1 MIFKQDD
8 ENITIIDMN
17 FESIDECT
25 EFFNN
30 EYGKL
35 KVVLSKIEDKR
46 EQKRI
51 KKFMFKYLRNQ
62 MFSNLKFLGKKDKEK
77 LREKFNELKNKNNN
91 FEDKNHQTNSQNKP
105 RITGPAITGQIE
117 SGNGG
122 LPT

>member
-25 EFFNN
+25 EYFNN

-62 MFSNLKFLGKKDKEK
+62 MFSNLKFLGIKDKEK
-77 LREKFNELKNKNNN
+77 LKEKFKELKNKNNN
-91 FEDKNHQTNSQNKP
+91 QSNNQKIKP
-105 RITGPAITGQIE
+105 EITGPAITGQIE